1 MNRGTRA
8 ILIGL
13 LAVILVGA
21 AVVFAVGEFW
31 RPSPSPAPLT
41 APRTAEETALTVDP
55 LIPTLFMDV
64 EPGSFLADQE
74 RMAALYDVVV
84 PSVVN
89 IQVARPIPGHGDL
102 DIPGIGGQGSGW
114 IWDTAGRIVTN
125 NHVVDQATDIL
136 VFFHDGVW
144 AEAELVATAPQAD
157 LAVIQLVSPEE
168 FELRPLSLATGVP
181 AVGSYAV
188 AFGSPFGLAGSMTQ
202 GIVSAVGRTF
212 PLGEAEMA
220 GQYTLPE
227 VVQTDAAIN
236 PGNSGGPLVDLN
248 GQVIGVNFAIQA
260 EVRANAGVGFAIPAS
275 IVRRVVP
282 ALIAD
287 GAYDWP
293 YLGIGGATIGAGL
306 ATLVDLPEQILGVYV
321 NEVIPRGP
329 AARAGIVQGDIITAV
344 DGEEVTSFEDL
355 IGYLI
360 TETNPGETVVL
371 TVLRNGEISDV
382 TVTVGIRP

>member
-31 RPSPSPAPLT
+31 RPSPGPASPT

-64 EPGSFLADQE
+64 EPGAFRADQE
-74 RMAALYDVVV
+74 RMAALYDVVM

-114 IWDTAGRIVTN
+114 LWDTAGRIVTN
-125 NHVVDQATDIL
+125 NHVVDQATEIL
-136 VFFHDGVW
+136 VIFHNGVW

-168 FELRPLSLATGVP
+168 FELRPLSLAAGVP

-282 ALIAD
+282 ALITD
-287 GAYDWP
+287 GAYEWP
-293 YLGIGGATIGAGL
+293 YLGIGGATIDARL
-306 ATLVDLPEQILGVYV
+306 AALVELPEQMLGVYV
-321 NEVIPRGP
+321 SEVIPRGP
-329 AARAGIVQGDIITAV
+329 AARAGIVQGDIVTAV
-344 DGEEVTSFEDL
+344 DGEEVTGFEDL

-371 TVLRNGEISDV
+371 TVLRNGQISDV

>member
-1 MNRGTRA
+1 
-8 ILIGL
+8 
-13 LAVILVGA
+13 
-21 AVVFAVGEFW
+21 
-31 RPSPSPAPLT
+31 
-41 APRTAEETALTVDP
+41 
-55 LIPTLFMDV
+55 
-64 EPGSFLADQE
+64 
-74 RMAALYDVVV
+74 
-84 PSVVN
+84 
-89 IQVARPIPGHGDL
+89 
-102 DIPGIGGQGSGW
+102 
-114 IWDTAGRIVTN
+114 
-125 NHVVDQATDIL
+125 
-136 VFFHDGVW
+136 
-144 AEAELVATAPQAD
+144 
-157 LAVIQLVSPEE
+157 VIQLVSPEE

-306 ATLVDLPEQILGVYV
+306 AALVDLPEQMLGVYV

-344 DGEEVTSFEDL
+344 DGEEVTGFEDL

-360 TETNPGETVVL
+360 TETNPGDTIVL
-371 TVLRNGEISDV
+371 TVLRNGEIRDA